1 MFSKKGEFLSTRS
14 LIPIFPLEIKG
25 FTLLEI
31 FHLLFF
37 FSNRWTGRSLSKLEQ
52 IFRRASRLTG
62 GGRVH
67 DKI

>member
-52 IFRRASRLTG
+52 FFDARR
-62 GGRVH
+62 V
-67 DKI
+67 

>member
-37 FSNRWTGRSLSKLEQ
+37 FFEPLDRTFPVKVGTNFSTRVA
-52 IFRRASRLTG
+52 FDG
-62 GGRVH
+62 GWPCTR
-67 DKI
+67 

>member
-37 FSNRWTGRSLSKLEQ
+37 FRTAGQDVPCQSWNNFSTRVA
-52 IFRRASRLTG
+52 FDG
-62 GGRVH
+62 GWPCTR
-67 DKI
+67 